1 MTFAGLGEAADRT
14 ETGKIEIAKM
24 SPNNAITRCLGEFI
38 RLQCKGYAFIQ
49 LELHAQTRIWRIFLG
64 STGCQPVSFRQLAE
78 KPTTQLMLRFV
89 KMSSASCLGAPEFAL
104 AKIAD
109 CEALIAEV
117 SGRFLSFFKTD
128 KRAAMRTRFLFP
140 IVIASTLICISLS
153 SGQEGSVPAVP
164 ARHHPTRCCIPLT
177 I

>member
-1 MTFAGLGEAADRT
+1 LPPRNGPTCRQRMPLNSFSLIVTFAGLGEAADRT

-24 SPNNAITRCLGEFI
+24 SPNNATTRCLGEFI

-89 KMSSASCLGAPEFAL
+89 KMSSASSLGAPEFAL
-104 AKIAD
+104 WLLF
-109 CEALIAEV
+109 EAQ
-117 SGRFLSFFKTD
+117 S
-128 KRAAMRTRFLFP
+128 AAFAVGP
-140 IVIASTLICISLS
+140 I
-153 SGQEGSVPAVP
+153 
-164 ARHHPTRCCIPLT
+164 
-177 I
+177 